1 MILQAGG
8 INSWH
13 KEKHKHLEGFVALF
27 NRINFV
33 KRKLH
38 PLSQADAVVAN
49 RTYVVID

>member
-13 KEKHKHLEGFVALF
+13 KEKHKALK
-27 NRINFV
+27 RQLLSHYV
-33 KRKLH
+33 LTLLKRKLH
-38 PLSQADAVVAN
+38 LLSQANAVVAN